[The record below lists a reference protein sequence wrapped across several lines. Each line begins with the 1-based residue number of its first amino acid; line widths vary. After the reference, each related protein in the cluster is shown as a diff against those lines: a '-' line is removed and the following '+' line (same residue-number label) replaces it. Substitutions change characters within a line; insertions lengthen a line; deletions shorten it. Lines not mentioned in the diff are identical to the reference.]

1 MATPVDERV
10 DPVLRPFT
18 IETPEAD
25 LEDLRARLAA
35 TRWPEKETAD
45 DQSQGPQLA
54 TMQAIARYWEIE
66 YDWRKCEARLN
77 SVPHFITEIDGLDI
91 HFIHVRP
98 RTRMRCRSSS
108 RTAGPVRSSSS

>member
-1 MATPVDERV
+1 MCRGDGQAGSRYRTTVHNPRRIDMATPVDERV

-45 DQSQGPQLA
+45 DQ
-54 TMQAIARYWEIE
+54 
-66 YDWRKCEARLN
+66 
-77 SVPHFITEIDGLDI
+77 
-91 HFIHVRP
+91 
-98 RTRMRCRSSS
+98 
-108 RTAGPVRSSSS
+108 